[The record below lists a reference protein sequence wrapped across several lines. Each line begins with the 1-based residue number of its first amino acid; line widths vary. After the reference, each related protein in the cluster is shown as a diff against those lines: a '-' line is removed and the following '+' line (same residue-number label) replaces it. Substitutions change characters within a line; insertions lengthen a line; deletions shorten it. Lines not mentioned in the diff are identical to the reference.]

1 MVQPCLFID
10 AVAMI
15 RNSLFVFILFLCLA
29 IGADSCKKQELE
41 TPSTR
46 IRGKWK
52 LVKTATDDN
61 NNRNI
66 EDVEIIDVPKTLE
79 DVITFEKD
87 NTGVENTTANGIK
100 SLPLNFDW
108 SITGDSVDI
117 TYDYHETIRYYL
129 VSVSSG
135 SLTLQTNTQ
144 FGLAWYNYNK
154 Q

>member
-1 MVQPCLFID
+1 MGVALFFIH
-10 AVAMI
+10 AVAMTRSSSVI
-15 RNSLFVFILFLCLA
+15 FILLLCLA
-29 IGADSCKKQELE
+29 LGVDSCKKQGLE

-61 NNRNI
+61 NNGSI
-66 EDVEIIDVPKTLE
+66 EDIEIIDVPKTLE

-87 NTGVENTTANGIK
+87 NTGVENTTANGVK
-100 SLPLNFDW
+100 SLPLKFDW
-108 SITGDSVDI
+108 SIVGDSVEI
-117 TYDYHETIRYYL
+117 TYDYHETMRYYL